1 MLDYTGKQYF
11 EVGFLNTNTADID
24 NTKFVSITA
33 TINILELSALAE
45 TIAVFAQ
52 EVTS

>member
-24 NTKFVSITA
+24 NTKSTFPDD
-33 TINILELSALAE
+33 NNLKY
-45 TIAVFAQ
+45 
-52 EVTS
+52 